1 MIRLGLL
8 GGTFNP
14 VHNGHL
20 LMAHTAAAA
29 FGLERVLL
37 VPSSLPPHKEL
48 AGGVSAEH
56 RLAMLRLAG
65 AGDPLVAVDTVEID
79 RGGVSYAI
87 DTVRHLADRDP
98 GYELFFII
106 GLDSLL
112 ELHRWKDVAAFLKLC
127 RVVTVNRPG
136 ILGRP
141 LQEKDLKLRESL
153 AQRLL
158 ADVVTGTMSDASS
171 SEIRE
176 RIAKRLTISYLVPQS
191 VEQYIREHGLY
202 GSSNQEADYQSTR
215 DCI

>member
-1 MIRLGLL
+1 MIRLGIL

-20 LMAHTAAAA
+20 LMAHTAASA

-37 VPSSLPPHKEL
+37 VPPSLPPHKEL
-48 AGGVSAEH
+48 AGGVSAVH
-56 RLAMLRLAG
+56 RLAMLRLAA
-65 AGDPLVAVDTVEID
+65 AGDPLVTVDTVEID

-98 GYELFFII
+98 GCELFFII

-112 ELHRWKDVAAFLKLC
+112 ELHRWKDVTGFLSLC

-141 LQEKDLKLRESL
+141 LRNDDLNLPEARS
-153 AQRLL
+153 QRLL
-158 ADVVTGTMSDASS
+158 EDVVSHTMCEASS

-176 RIAKRLTISYLVPQS
+176 RIAKRLPIGYLVPES
-191 VEQYIREHGLY
+191 VERYIRDHALY
-202 GSSNQEADYQSTR
+202 GSSNQEADY
-215 DCI
+215 

>member
-1 MIRLGLL
+1 MTRLGIL

-20 LMAHTAAAA
+20 LMAHTAASA

-48 AGGVSAEH
+48 AGGVSAVH
-56 RLAMLRLAG
+56 RLAMLRLAA
-65 AGDPLVAVDTVEID
+65 AGDPLVTVDTVEID

-87 DTVRHLADRDP
+87 DTVRHLTERDP
-98 GYELFFII
+98 GCELFFII

-112 ELHRWKDVAAFLKLC
+112 ELYRWKDVTGFLNLC

-141 LQEKDLKLRESL
+141 LRNDDLNLPEALS
-153 AQRLL
+153 QRLL
-158 ADVVTGTMSDASS
+158 EDVVSHTMCEASS

-176 RIAKRLTISYLVPQS
+176 RIAKRLPIGYLVPES
-191 VEQYIREHGLY
+191 VERYIRDHALY
-202 GSSNQEADYQSTR
+202 GSSNQEADY
-215 DCI
+215 

>member
-1 MIRLGLL
+1 MIRLGIL

-48 AGGVSAEH
+48 AGGVSAVH
-56 RLAMLRLAG
+56 RLAMLRLAA
-65 AGDPLVAVDTVEID
+65 AGDPLVTVDTVEID

-87 DTVRHLADRDP
+87 DTVRHLAARDP
-98 GYELFFII
+98 GCELFFII

-112 ELHRWKDVAAFLKLC
+112 ELHRWKDVTGFLSLC

-141 LQEKDLKLRESL
+141 LRNDDLNLPEARS
-153 AQRLL
+153 QRLL
-158 ADVVTGTMSDASS
+158 EDVVSHTMCEASS

-176 RIAKRLTISYLVPQS
+176 RIAKRLPIGYLVPES
-191 VEQYIREHGLY
+191 VERYIRDHALY
-202 GSSNQEADYQSTR
+202 GSSNQ
-215 DCI
+215 

>member
-1 MIRLGLL
+1 MIRLGIL

-20 LMAHTAAAA
+20 LMAHTAATA

-48 AGGVSAEH
+48 AGGVSAVH
-56 RLAMLRLAG
+56 RLAMLRLAA
-65 AGDPLVAVDTVEID
+65 AGDPLVTVDTVEID

-87 DTVRHLADRDP
+87 DTVRHLADREP
-98 GYELFFII
+98 GCELFFII

-112 ELHRWKDVAAFLKLC
+112 ELHRWKDVTGFLSLC

-141 LQEKDLKLRESL
+141 LRNDDLNLPEALS
-153 AQRLL
+153 QRLL
-158 ADVVTGTMSDASS
+158 EDVVSHTMCEASS

-176 RIAKRLTISYLVPQS
+176 RIAKRLPIGYLVPES
-191 VEQYIREHGLY
+191 VERYIRDHALY
-202 GSSNQEADYQSTR
+202 GSSNQEADY
-215 DCI
+215 

>member
-1 MIRLGLL
+1 MTRLGIL

-48 AGGVSAEH
+48 AGGVSAVH
-56 RLAMLRLAG
+56 RLAMLRLAA
-65 AGDPLVAVDTVEID
+65 AGDPLVTVDTVEID

-87 DTVRHLADRDP
+87 DTVRHLAERDP
-98 GYELFFII
+98 GCELFFII

-112 ELHRWKDVAAFLKLC
+112 ELHRWKDVTGFLSLC

-141 LQEKDLKLRESL
+141 LRNDDLNLPEARS
-153 AQRLL
+153 QRLL
-158 ADVVTGTMSDASS
+158 EDVVSHTMCEASS

-176 RIAKRLTISYLVPQS
+176 RIAKRLPIGYLVPES
-191 VEQYIREHGLY
+191 VERYIRDHALY
-202 GSSNQEADYQSTR
+202 GSSNQEADY
-215 DCI
+215 

>member
-1 MIRLGLL
+1 MIRLGIL

-20 LMAHTAAAA
+20 LMAHTAASA

-48 AGGVSAEH
+48 AGGVSAVH
-56 RLAMLRLAG
+56 RLAMLRLAA
-65 AGDPLVAVDTVEID
+65 AGDPLVTVDTVEID

-87 DTVRHLADRDP
+87 DTVRHLAERDP
-98 GYELFFII
+98 GCELFFII

-112 ELHRWKDVAAFLKLC
+112 ELHRWKDVTGFLSLC

-141 LQEKDLKLRESL
+141 LRNDDLNLPEALS
-153 AQRLL
+153 QRLL
-158 ADVVTGTMSDASS
+158 EDVVSHTMYEASS

-176 RIAKRLTISYLVPQS
+176 RIAKRLPIGYLVPES
-191 VEQYIREHGLY
+191 VERYIRDHALY
-202 GSSNQEADYQSTR
+202 GSSNQEADY
-215 DCI
+215 

>member
-1 MIRLGLL
+1 MIRLGIL

-48 AGGVSAEH
+48 AGGVSAVH
-56 RLAMLRLAG
+56 RLAMLRLAA
-65 AGDPLVAVDTVEID
+65 AGDPLVTVDTVEID

-87 DTVRHLADRDP
+87 DTVRHLAERDP
-98 GYELFFII
+98 GCELFFII

-112 ELHRWKDVAAFLKLC
+112 ELHRWKDVTGFLSLC

-141 LQEKDLKLRESL
+141 LRNDDLNLPEARS
-153 AQRLL
+153 QRLL
-158 ADVVTGTMSDASS
+158 EDVVSHTMCEASS

-176 RIAKRLTISYLVPQS
+176 RIAKRLPIGYLVPES
-191 VEQYIREHGLY
+191 VERYIRDHALY
-202 GSSNQEADYQSTR
+202 GSSNQEADY
-215 DCI
+215 

>member
-1 MIRLGLL
+1 MIRLGIL

-48 AGGVSAEH
+48 AGGVSAVH
-56 RLAMLRLAG
+56 RLAMLRLAA
-65 AGDPLVAVDTVEID
+65 AGDPLVTVDTVEID

-87 DTVRHLADRDP
+87 DTVRHLADREP
-98 GYELFFII
+98 GCELFFII

-112 ELHRWKDVAAFLKLC
+112 ELHRWKDVTGFLSLC

-141 LQEKDLKLRESL
+141 LRNDDLNLPEALS
-153 AQRLL
+153 QRLL
-158 ADVVTGTMSDASS
+158 EDVVSHTMCEASS

-176 RIAKRLTISYLVPQS
+176 RIAKRLPIGYLVPES
-191 VEQYIREHGLY
+191 VERYIRDHALY
-202 GSSNQEADYQSTR
+202 GSSNQEADY
-215 DCI
+215 

>member
-1 MIRLGLL
+1 MIRLGIL

-20 LMAHTAAAA
+20 LMAHTAASA

-48 AGGVSAEH
+48 AGGVSAVH
-56 RLAMLRLAG
+56 RLAMLRLAA
-65 AGDPLVAVDTVEID
+65 AGDPLVTVDTVEID

-98 GYELFFII
+98 GCELFFII

-112 ELHRWKDVAAFLKLC
+112 ELYRWKDVTGFLNLC

-141 LQEKDLKLRESL
+141 LRNDDLNLPEALS
-153 AQRLL
+153 QRLL
-158 ADVVTGTMSDASS
+158 EDVVSHTMCEASS

-176 RIAKRLTISYLVPQS
+176 RIAKRLPIGYLVPES
-191 VEQYIREHGLY
+191 VERYIRDHALY
-202 GSSNQEADYQSTR
+202 GSSNQEADY
-215 DCI
+215 

>member
-1 MIRLGLL
+1 MIRLGIL

-48 AGGVSAEH
+48 AGGVSAVH
-56 RLAMLRLAG
+56 RLAMLRLAA
-65 AGDPLVAVDTVEID
+65 AGDPLVTVDTVEID

-87 DTVRHLADRDP
+87 DTVRHLADREP
-98 GYELFFII
+98 GCELFFII

-112 ELHRWKDVAAFLKLC
+112 ELHRWKDVTGFLSLC

-141 LQEKDLKLRESL
+141 LRNDDLNLPEARS
-153 AQRLL
+153 QRLL
-158 ADVVTGTMSDASS
+158 EDVVSHTMCEASS

-176 RIAKRLTISYLVPQS
+176 RIAKRLPIGYLVPES
-191 VEQYIREHGLY
+191 VERYIRDHALY
-202 GSSNQEADYQSTR
+202 GSSNQEADY
-215 DCI
+215 

>member
-1 MIRLGLL
+1 MIRLGIL

-48 AGGVSAEH
+48 AGGVSAVH
-56 RLAMLRLAG
+56 RLAMLRLAA
-65 AGDPLVAVDTVEID
+65 AGDPLVTVDTVEID

-87 DTVRHLADRDP
+87 DTVRHLAARDP
-98 GYELFFII
+98 GCELFFII

-112 ELHRWKDVAAFLKLC
+112 ELHRWKDVTGFLSLC

-141 LQEKDLKLRESL
+141 LRNDDLNLPEARS
-153 AQRLL
+153 QRLL
-158 ADVVTGTMSDASS
+158 EDVVSHTMCEASS

-176 RIAKRLTISYLVPQS
+176 RIAKRLPIGYLVPES
-191 VEQYIREHGLY
+191 VERYIRDHALY
-202 GSSNQEADYQSTR
+202 GSSNQEADY
-215 DCI
+215 

>member
-1 MIRLGLL
+1 MTRLGIL

-48 AGGVSAEH
+48 AGGVSAVH
-56 RLAMLRLAG
+56 RLAMLRLAA
-65 AGDPLVAVDTVEID
+65 AGDPLVTVDTVEID

-87 DTVRHLADRDP
+87 DTVRHLADREP
-98 GYELFFII
+98 GCELFFII

-112 ELHRWKDVAAFLKLC
+112 ELHRWKDVTGFLSLC

-141 LQEKDLKLRESL
+141 LRNDDLNLPEARS
-153 AQRLL
+153 QRLL
-158 ADVVTGTMSDASS
+158 EDVVSHTMCEASS

-176 RIAKRLTISYLVPQS
+176 RIAKRLPIGYLVPES
-191 VEQYIREHGLY
+191 VERYIRDHALY
-202 GSSNQEADYQSTR
+202 GSSNQEADY
-215 DCI
+215 

>member
-1 MIRLGLL
+1 MTRLGIL

-56 RLAMLRLAG
+56 RLAMLRLAA

-87 DTVRHLADRDP
+87 DTVRHLAARDP
-98 GYELFFII
+98 GCELFFII

-112 ELHRWKDVAAFLKLC
+112 ELHRWKDVADFLKLC

-136 ILGRP
+136 IIGRP
-141 LQEKDLKLRESL
+141 LLGGDLKLPESL
-153 AQRLL
+153 SHRLL
-158 ADVVTGTMSDASS
+158 GDVVTRAMSDASS

-176 RIAKRLTISYLVPQS
+176 RIAKRLPIGYLVPEP
-191 VEQYIREHGLY
+191 VERYIRDHALY
-202 GSSNQEADYQSTR
+202 GSANQEADYQS
-215 DCI
+215 